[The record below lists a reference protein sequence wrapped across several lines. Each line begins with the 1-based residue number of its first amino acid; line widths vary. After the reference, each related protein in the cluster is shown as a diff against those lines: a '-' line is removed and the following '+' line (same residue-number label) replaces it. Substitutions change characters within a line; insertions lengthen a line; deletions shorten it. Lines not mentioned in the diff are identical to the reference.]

1 MKWSKSK
8 PAKDKS
14 APTVAQFP
22 YEKGCLC
29 DKLIPNFLAH
39 LLFDW
44 RTLSRWVTASWWRG
58 WAKDQMPTSQNSR
71 HSWCQ
76 IARRKFMK
84 IIYRSGCMEIQIN
97 DRKKDFIN
105 KLNNSLHSMTGT
117 MQLITSSYLP
127 QFNGWCERQNRMVKN
142 SLVKIPDDWP
152 YIIKEMLYAHMDIK
166 LTSINYS
173 SFLPL
178 YNRESTLP
186 VDMIFDL
193 VDFKAKQCEE
203 LFF

>member
-1 MKWSKSK
+1 MVEVEACKRQISSNSW
-8 PAKDKS
+8 
-14 APTVAQFP
+14 TVSLWKRLSMWQI
-22 YEKGCLC
+22 
-29 DKLIPNFLAH
+29 DTQ
-39 LLFDW
+39 LFGSPFIW
-44 RTLSRWVTASWWRG
+44 LTYTFEASYSTLMTW
-58 WAKDQMPTSQNSR
+58 WAKDQMSTSQNSR
-71 HSWCQ
+71 RSWCQ
-76 IARRKFMK
+76 TARRKFMK

-97 DRKKDFIN
+97 DRKKGFIN

-117 MQLITSSYLP
+117 MQIITSSYLP

>member
-1 MKWSKSK
+1 MVEVEACKRQISSN
-8 PAKDKS
+8 S
-14 APTVAQFP
+14 CTVSLWKRLSMWQI
-22 YEKGCLC
+22 
-29 DKLIPNFLAH
+29 DTQ
-39 LLFDW
+39 LFGSPFIW
-44 RTLSRWVTASWWRG
+44 LTYTFEASYSTLMTW
-58 WAKDQMPTSQNSR
+58 WAKDQMSTSQNSR

-76 IARRKFMK
+76 TARRKFMK

-178 YNRESTLP
+178 YDRESTLP

>member
-1 MKWSKSK
+1 
-8 PAKDKS
+8 
-14 APTVAQFP
+14 
-22 YEKGCLC
+22 
-29 DKLIPNFLAH
+29 
-39 LLFDW
+39 
-44 RTLSRWVTASWWRG
+44 
-58 WAKDQMPTSQNSR
+58 
-71 HSWCQ
+71 
-76 IARRKFMK
+76 
-84 IIYRSGCMEIQIN
+84 
-97 DRKKDFIN
+97 
-105 KLNNSLHSMTGT
+105 
-117 MQLITSSYLP
+117 
-127 QFNGWCERQNRMVKN
+127 MVKN

-178 YNRESTLP
+178 YDRESTLP